1 MFDFVHERKRLV
13 QIVLALIVLPFALWG
28 VDSYRNSGDVV
39 SLAKVNGEKIS
50 QQEFESA
57 MEQQRQ
63 RIREM
68 AGPNFDPAIF
78 DKPEIKHSVLE
89 GLVTQRLMME
99 GARDAGLVVSDEQM
113 AQIIA
118 TVGAFQKEGKF
129 DKQQYEAAL
138 RSQGMTPAM
147 FEYRVRQDLT
157 TRQLTDAFTQNGYAA
172 DAVATNLIRLNEQQR
187 VVSIAKLDLAT
198 FIKQAQVSDAAVK
211 AYFEQNPQDFQIPER
226 AKIEFVTLSID
237 ALMEQAVAKDS
248 DIKAYYEE
256 HLSEFGTQEQRQ
268 AAHILI
274 ALSKQASDAEKV
286 AAKNKAELVI
296 KLAKQSP
303 AKFTELAKLYS
314 QDTGVSID
322 GGDLGL
328 FGRGEIS
335 KTLGKPFEE
344 SVFSLKVGEVSD
356 LVQSDFGY
364 HIIKLVAIKAPKVQP
379 LNDVKAMIAQRVK
392 FQQSSDKF
400 AELAEKFSNTL
411 YEQSDSLKPA
421 AELVRSPVQGGVWLS
436 KDKQSSAA
444 WNEKVVQAVFSE
456 DVLKNKRNTSA
467 IEIAPNTLMAARVAE
482 YQAVTVR
489 PLNEVAAQIRG
500 KLQQQQAKQALVDQ
514 GKKLLEQ
521 LQKGEKTAVA
531 FQSTQTLSRAQ
542 HADMSQETAKALFGA
557 DTSKLPA
564 YVGIEDAQRG
574 YVLARIDA
582 VKDVAV
588 VDEMKRNRY
597 AQQIRQITGEEMLA
611 AYLADAKKNADITMK
626 DFAAAEKK

>member
-50 QQEFESA
+50 QQEFDNA

-78 DKPEIKHSVLE
+78 DKPEIKHSVLD
-89 GLVTQRLMME
+89 GLVTQRLMLS
-99 GARDAGLVVSDEQM
+99 GAREAGLVVSDEQM

-118 TVGAFQKEGKF
+118 TVGAFQKDGKF

-138 RSQGMTPAM
+138 RAQGMTPAM
-147 FEYRVRQDLT
+147 FEFRVRQDLT

-172 DAVATNLIRLNEQQR
+172 DAVVANLIRLNEQQR

-198 FIKQAQVSDAAVK
+198 FTKQAQVSDAAIK
-211 AYFEQNPQDFQIPER
+211 TYFEQNPQEFQIPER
-226 AKIEFVTLSID
+226 AKIEFVTLSLD

-274 ALSKQASDAEKV
+274 TLSKQASDAEK
-286 AAKNKAELVI
+286 AEAKRKAEQVLKQV
-296 KLAKQSP
+296 KQSP
-303 AKFTELAKLYS
+303 AKFAELAKQYS
-314 QDTGVSID
+314 QDPGSAAN
-322 GGDLGL
+322 GGDLGM
-328 FGRGEIS
+328 FGRGAMV
-335 KTLGKPFEE
+335 KPFEE
-344 SVFSLKVGEVSD
+344 AVFSLKVGEISD

-379 LNDVKAMIAQRVK
+379 LSEVKAMISQRVK

-400 AELAEKFSNTL
+400 AELAEKFSNTV

-421 AELVRSPVQGGVWLS
+421 AELVKAPVQGGVWLS
-436 KDKQSSAA
+436 KDKPSSAA

-456 DVLKNKRNTSA
+456 DVLKNKRNTAA
-467 IEIAPNTLMAARVAE
+467 IEIAPNTLMAARVTE
-482 YQAVTVR
+482 YQAASVH
-489 PLNEVAAQIRG
+489 PLAEVASAIRTQ
-500 KLQQQQAKQALVDQ
+500 LQQRQAKQALVEQ
-514 GKKLLEQ
+514 GKKKLEQ
-521 LQKGEKTAVA
+521 LQKGEKTDVSFLSA
-531 FQSTQTLSRAQ
+531 QTFTRSQ
-542 HADMSQETAKALFGA
+542 HANLSADVVKALFRA
-557 DTSKLPA
+557 DVSKLPA
-564 YVGIEDAQRG
+564 YVGVEDEQVG

-582 VKDVAV
+582 VKDAAIP
-588 VDEMKRNRY
+588 DEMKRSRY
-597 AQQIRQITGEEMLA
+597 AQQIRQITGDELLA
-611 AYLADAKKNADITMK
+611 AYLADTKKQADITMK